1 MSALAASKAQ
11 LAVTP
16 IIVLQQLGLVTRHSM
31 CCIAESRGCM
41 RVLTKQACTLP
52 LFCHRYKYIY
62 IRSPKSAS
70 TSIVNVL
77 GECDNVRTRGYN
89 SSSCMALHF
98 YWPKSVLEMESLQ
111 QMWKDYFVFGFV
123 RNPWRRAYSLYKY
136 IHSNGCMDK

>member
-1 MSALAASKAQ
+1 M
-11 LAVTP
+11 
-16 IIVLQQLGLVTRHSM
+16 
-31 CCIAESRGCM
+31 
-41 RVLTKQACTLP
+41 TLP
-52 LFCHRYKYIY
+52 LARYKYIY
-62 IRSPKSAS
+62 IRSPKAAS

-98 YWPKSVLEMESLQ
+98 YWPKSMLQLDSLQ

-136 IHSNGCMDK
+136 IHSNGCMDRWASISTGWGFATSSLGASGHVGMVEGGE